1 MRILMAVDEVCSR
14 TLLAD
19 TLTRLGHD
27 PVVAADSKEAIDIYR
42 RTDFSLVISECLM
55 PRISGIELCSLIR
68 AERRQNYTYIMLLTT
83 PEETRHILESLNCG
97 ADDFITKPF
106 TEDVLAA
113 RIMLSQRIVNAENI
127 NRAFARLISICAYC
141 KRVCNDSDS
150 LKTLDESLL
159 TQSDLQLSHGICP
172 GCYQTTVRPELE
184 NIRVKRQERADVVSG
199 HTNQF

>member
-27 PVVAADSKEAIDIYR
+27 PVVAADGKEAIDIYR

-68 AERRQNYTYIMLLTT
+68 AERRQNYTYIMLFTT
-83 PEETRHILESLNCG
+83 PEETRNILESLNCG
-97 ADDFITKPF
+97 ADDFITKPL

-113 RIMLSQRIVNAENI
+113 RIMLGQRIVNAENV
-127 NRAFARLISICAYC
+127 NRAFARLIPICAYC
-141 KRVCNDSDS
+141 KKVRNDNDC
-150 LKTLDESLL
+150 LKPLDEFLL
-159 TQSDLQLSHGICP
+159 AHSDLQLSHGICP
-172 GCYQTTVRPELE
+172 DCYQTKVRPELE
-184 NIRVKRQERADVVSG
+184 NIRLKRQARASSVSG
-199 HTNQF
+199 HVKQF

>member
-1 MRILMAVDEVCSR
+1 MKILIAVDKECSR

-27 PVVAADSKEAIDIYR
+27 PVVTPDGKEAIDIYR

-83 PEETRHILESLNCG
+83 PEETRNILESLNCG

-113 RIMLSQRIVNAENI
+113 RIMLSQRVVHAENV
-127 NRAFARLISICAYC
+127 NRAFARLIPICAYC
-141 KRVCNDSDS
+141 RKVRNDIDCLKR
-150 LKTLDESLL
+150 LDEFLL
-159 TQSDLQLSHGICP
+159 AHSDLQLSHGICSD
-172 GCYQTTVRPELE
+172 CYQTTVRPELE
-184 NIRVKRQERADVVSG
+184 NIRVKRQARAGGISG
-199 HTNQF
+199 QEKQF